1 MLRLPTDADAGD
13 AITLHRSTG
22 LAGSEV
28 VPAAAPLEPA

>member
-1 MLRLPTDADAGD
+1 MRSGD